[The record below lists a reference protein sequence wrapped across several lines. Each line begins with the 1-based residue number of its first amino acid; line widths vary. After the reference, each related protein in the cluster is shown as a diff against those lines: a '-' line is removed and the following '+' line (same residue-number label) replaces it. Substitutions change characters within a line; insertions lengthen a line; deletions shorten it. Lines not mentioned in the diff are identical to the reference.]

1 MAGTFV
7 WCCFIKLQSWF
18 MSNEAEKRA
27 AQTVKREP
35 DRPSRLFRVVKPSA
49 LTMKTEGCWLTKGV
63 INCTDGCNRHY
74 EEDNRNCK
82 WKLCVYGWYKAGAHK
97 AVSSKMRKWDICGA
111 ARNDCGRISNEP
123 SLHNDARVFPYRCSC
138 CSRRWRRSGQTISN
152 LPSQEQASPPS
163 TCYVSVL
170 GSVERSCL

>member
-1 MAGTFV
+1 
-7 WCCFIKLQSWF
+7 

-74 EEDNRNCK
+74 EDDNRNCK
-82 WKLCVYGWYKAGAHK
+82 WKLCVYGCAIKQEHINQYAL
-97 AVSSKMRKWDICGA
+97 KWENGTFVA
-111 ARNDCGRISNEP
+111 
-123 SLHNDARVFPYRCSC
+123 LHEMIVVESAMNLPCTMMHA
-138 CSRRWRRSGQTISN
+138 CSRVDVHVVDDGEGDQGRQ
-152 LPSQEQASPPS
+152 LA
-163 TCYVSVL
+163 TCRAGNRLHRHRPVM
-170 GSVERSCL
+170 